1 MNSIQKLQVPKNEKL
16 EVQLMDGTEDHNI
29 MYVITSLSTIKGKDI
44 LKNFRLYSVDDNGKL
59 DLIERRDADPYF
71 DKLRGTIYES

>member
-1 MNSIQKLQVPKNEKL
+1 MNNIQKLQVPKNEKL